1 MDEDFNNLFEE
12 QEDEIDTIKKEAEM
26 NNIMYD
32 LKIKLAN
39 ENYDSIISKGVDFKL
54 MERQNIEIEPV
65 VKILGDML
73 ELFEELEEYEKCAKI
88 NKIIKKV
95 PVL

>member
-12 QEDEIDTIKKEAEM
+12 QEDEINAIKKEAEM
-26 NNIMYD
+26 NNVMYD
-32 LKIKLAN
+32 LKIKLVN
-39 ENYDSIISKGVDFKL
+39 ENYAEIISKGVDFKL
-54 MERQNIEIEPV
+54 MEKQELDIRPV

-88 NKIIKKV
+88 NKILKKAQ
-95 PVL
+95 VL

>member
-12 QEDEIDTIKKEAEM
+12 QEDEINAIKKEAEM
-26 NNIMYD
+26 NNVMYD
-32 LKIKLAN
+32 LKTKLAN
-39 ENYDSIISKGVDFKL
+39 ENYAEIISKGIDFKL
-54 MERQNIEIEPV
+54 MKQQELDINPV

-88 NKIIKKV
+88 NKLLKKAE
-95 PVL
+95 VL

>member
-39 ENYDSIISKGVDFKL
+39 ENYDSIISKGVGFEL

-88 NKIIKKV
+88 NKILKKA

>member
-12 QEDEIDTIKKEAEM
+12 QENEIDTIKKEAEM
-26 NNIMYD
+26 NNVMYD

-39 ENYDSIISKGVDFKL
+39 ENYESIISKGVDFKL
-54 MERQNIEIEPV
+54 MEEQEIDIRPL

-73 ELFEELEEYEKCAKI
+73 ELFEEREEYEKCAKI
-88 NKIIKKV
+88 IKIIKKSKV
-95 PVL
+95 Q

>member
-1 MDEDFNNLFEE
+1 MDEEFNNLFEE
-12 QEDEIDTIKKEAEM
+12 QEDEIATIKKEAEM

-39 ENYDSIISKGVDFKL
+39 ENYAEIISKGVDLKL
-54 MERQNIEIEPV
+54 MIKQEIDIKPA

-73 ELFEELEEYEKCAKI
+73 ELFEELEEYEKCAQI
-88 NKIIKKV
+88 NKILKKAK
-95 PVL
+95 VL

>member
-1 MDEDFNNLFEE
+1 MDEDINNLFEE
-12 QEDEIDTIKKEAEM
+12 QEDEINAIKKEAEM
-26 NNIMYD
+26 NNVMYD

-39 ENYDSIISKGVDFKL
+39 ENYESIISKGVDFKL
-54 MERQNIEIEPV
+54 MKQQELDIKPV

-88 NKIIKKV
+88 NKLLKKAE
-95 PVL
+95 VL

>member
-1 MDEDFNNLFEE
+1 MDENFNIFED
-12 QEDEIDTIKKEAEM
+12 QENEIETIKKRAEM
-26 NNIMYD
+26 NNTLYD

-54 MERQNIEIEPV
+54 MQNQNIEIEPIIN
-65 VKILGDML
+65 ILGDML
-73 ELFEELEEYEKCAKI
+73 ELFKNLEEYEKCEKI
-88 NKIIKKV
+88 NKILKKA

>member
-1 MDEDFNNLFEE
+1 MDENFDIFED
-12 QEDEIDTIKKEAEM
+12 QENEIEIIKKEAEM
-26 NNIMYD
+26 NNMMYD

-54 MERQNIEIEPV
+54 MEKQNIDIEPV
-65 VKILGDML
+65 IKVLGDML

-88 NKIIKKV
+88 SKLLKKAE
-95 PVL
+95 VL

>member
-1 MDEDFNNLFEE
+1 MEEDINNLFEE
-12 QEDEIDTIKKEAEM
+12 QENEIDTIKKEAEM

-54 MERQNIEIEPV
+54 MEKQNIDTDSVI
-65 VKILGDML
+65 KILRDML

-88 NKIIKKV
+88 NKILKKSE
-95 PVL
+95 VL

>member
-26 NNIMYD
+26 NNVMYD

-39 ENYDSIISKGVDFKL
+39 ENYAEIISKGVDFKL
-54 MERQNIEIEPV
+54 MEKQELDIRPV

-88 NKIIKKV
+88 NKILKKAQ
-95 PVL
+95 VL

>member
-1 MDEDFNNLFEE
+1 MDENFDIFED
-12 QEDEIDTIKKEAEM
+12 QENEIEIIKKEAEM
-26 NNIMYD
+26 NNMMYD

-54 MERQNIEIEPV
+54 MEKQNIDIEPV
-65 VKILGDML
+65 IKVLGDML

-88 NKIIKKV
+88 SKLLKKAK
-95 PVL
+95 VL

>member
-1 MDEDFNNLFEE
+1 MDEDINNLFEE
-12 QEDEIDTIKKEAEM
+12 QEDEINTIKKEAEM
-26 NNIMYD
+26 NNVMYD

-54 MERQNIEIEPV
+54 MKQQELDIKPV

-88 NKIIKKV
+88 NKLLKKAE
-95 PVL
+95 VL

>member
-12 QEDEIDTIKKEAEM
+12 QEDEINAIKKEAEM
-26 NNIMYD
+26 KNVMYD

-39 ENYDSIISKGVDFKL
+39 ENYAEIISKGVDFKL
-54 MERQNIEIEPV
+54 MEEQEIDIRPL

-73 ELFEELEEYEKCAKI
+73 ELFEEREEYEKCAKI
-88 NKIIKKV
+88 IKIIKKSKV
-95 PVL
+95 Q

>member
-1 MDEDFNNLFEE
+1 MDEDINNLFEE
-12 QEDEIDTIKKEAEM
+12 QENEIDTIKKEAEM

-54 MERQNIEIEPV
+54 MEKQNIDTDSV
-65 VKILGDML
+65 VKILRDML

-88 NKIIKKV
+88 NKILKKAE
-95 PVL
+95 VL

>member
-1 MDEDFNNLFEE
+1 MDENFDIFED
-12 QEDEIDTIKKEAEM
+12 QENEIEIIKKEAEM
-26 NNIMYD
+26 NNMMYD

-54 MERQNIEIEPV
+54 MEKQNIDIEPV
-65 VKILGDML
+65 VRILRDML

-88 NKIIKKV
+88 SKLLKKAE
-95 PVL
+95 VL

>member
-88 NKIIKKV
+88 NKILKKV

>member
-12 QEDEIDTIKKEAEM
+12 QENEIDTIKKEAEM
-26 NNIMYD
+26 NNVMYD

-39 ENYDSIISKGVDFKL
+39 ENYESIISKGVDFKL
-54 MERQNIEIEPV
+54 MEKQEIDIRPI

-88 NKIIKKV
+88 NKILKKAK
-95 PVL
+95 VL

>member
-12 QEDEIDTIKKEAEM
+12 QENEIDTIKKEAEM
-26 NNIMYD
+26 NNVMYD

-39 ENYDSIISKGVDFKL
+39 ENYESIISKGVDFKL
-54 MERQNIEIEPV
+54 MEKQELDIKPI

-73 ELFEELEEYEKCAKI
+73 ELFEEREEYEKCAKI
-88 NKIIKKV
+88 NKILKKAKV
-95 PVL
+95 Q

>member
-1 MDEDFNNLFEE
+1 MDEDINNLFEE
-12 QEDEIDTIKKEAEM
+12 QENEIDTIKKEAEM

-39 ENYDSIISKGVDFKL
+39 ENYDSIISKGIDFKL
-54 MERQNIEIEPV
+54 MEKQNIDTDSV
-65 VKILGDML
+65 VKILRDML

-88 NKIIKKV
+88 SKLLKKAE
-95 PVL
+95 VL

>member
-1 MDEDFNNLFEE
+1 MDENFDLFED
-12 QEDEIDTIKKEAEM
+12 QENEIDTIKKEAEM

-73 ELFEELEEYEKCAKI
+73 ELFEELEEYEKCAEI
-88 NKIIKKV
+88 NKILKKA

>member
-12 QEDEIDTIKKEAEM
+12 QEDEIATIKKEAEM
-26 NNIMYD
+26 NSVLYD

-39 ENYDSIISKGVDFKL
+39 ENYEEIISKGVDFKL
-54 MERQNIEIEPV
+54 MEKQNLEIEPI

-73 ELFEELEEYEKCAKI
+73 DLFEELEEYEKCAKI
-88 NKIIKKV
+88 NKLLKKAK
-95 PVL
+95 VL

>member
-1 MDEDFNNLFEE
+1 MDENFDIFED
-12 QEDEIDTIKKEAEM
+12 QENEIDNIKKEAEM
-26 NNIMYD
+26 NDIMYD

-39 ENYDSIISKGVDFKL
+39 ENYAEIISKGVDFKL
-54 MERQNIEIEPV
+54 MEKQNIDIEPV

-88 NKIIKKV
+88 NKLLKKAE
-95 PVL
+95 VL

>member
-1 MDEDFNNLFEE
+1 MEDFDLFEE
-12 QEDEIDTIKKEAEM
+12 NEIDTFKREAEM
-26 NNIMYD
+26 NNILYD
-32 LKIKLAN
+32 LKIRLAN

-54 MERQNIEIEPV
+54 MKKQDIDIVPV

-88 NKIIKKV
+88 NKILQKV
-95 PVL
+95 KVL